1 MILRLTLALLILATI
16 FGGIFGWKFYQAQQM
31 AAARSGGPPPATV
44 AVSTAR
50 KELWQPYLSAV
61 GSLAAVSGI
70 EVTSEVA
77 GQISAIHFESGQ
89 TVEAGDLLVQLDDR
103 TDQARLKGLVAE
115 QRLARL
121 RFKRLAR
128 LVKDKTASQSDYD
141 EALATLDNA
150 TAQVAAQ
157 QTLIDKKRVRAPF
170 AGRLGIRQVDLGE
183 YLPPGAPIV
192 PLEALD
198 PIYADFSLPEREL
211 AQVAVG
217 QTVKVRVQ
225 PFPDQTFTGRITA
238 IDPGVDTG
246 TRSLRLRATLPN
258 RDEKLRPGLFAE
270 VKLVLGRKNEVL
282 TVPRTAVTYNPYGDS
297 VFVVKED
304 NDTLTVQRRQ
314 VATGEARGERVT
326 VRSGL
331 QMGERIVS
339 AGQVKL
345 RNGQTVV
352 VDNRPAPSE
361 RVAAQ

>member
-1 MILRLTLALLILATI
+1 MTLRLTLAILILATV
-16 FGGIFGWKFYQAQQM
+16 FGGIFGWKFYQGQKM
-31 AAARSGGPPPATV
+31 AAVRSGGPPPATV
-44 AVSTAR
+44 AVSTAQT
-50 KELWQPYLSAV
+50 ELWQPYLSAV

-103 TDQARLKGLVAE
+103 TDQARLTGLMAE

-157 QTLIDKKRVRAPF
+157 QTLIDKKRIRAPF
-170 AGRLGIRQVDLGE
+170 AGRLGIRRVDLGE

-192 PLEALD
+192 PLEALE

-238 IDPGVDTG
+238 IEPGVDTG

-270 VKLVLGRKNEVL
+270 VRLVLGRENEVL
-282 TVPRTAVTYNPYGDS
+282 TIPRTAVTYNPYGDS
-297 VFVVKED
+297 VFVIIED
-304 NDTLTVQRRQ
+304 KDTLTVQRRQ
-314 VATGEARGERVT
+314 IATAEARGERVA

-331 QMGERIVS
+331 RMGERIVS

-352 VDNRPAPSE
+352 IDDKPAPSE